1 MKVLYFDCFSGIS
14 GDMTLGALLDLGI
27 DIEQFKN
34 ELYKLN
40 IDEFDIIISNKVR
53 NGIVGTDVEVRLHEE
68 HEHTHNAHNHMHRE
82 NHKGCHTEAHHS
94 SGETHSHHARNLYD
108 IESLI
113 DASDLKSNVK
123 EFSKKVFREIA
134 AAEAKVHNKNIN
146 EVHFHEVG
154 AVDSI
159 ADIVGVAI
167 CIDLIG
173 AEQFFSSYIH
183 DGSGFIECQHGI
195 IPVPV
200 PAVVEMLKGSNIPL
214 ISEDVETELV
224 TPTGCGLIKCLASKY
239 GKMPAMTIEKI
250 GYGIGKRNTGRF
262 NALRVFMGTL
272 FDAET

>member
-1 MKVLYFDCFSGIS
+1 MRALYFDCFSGIS

-27 DIEQFKN
+27 DTDQFRN
-34 ELYKLN
+34 ELDKLN
-40 IDEFDIIISNKVR
+40 LDEFDIIISNKVK

-68 HEHTHNAHNHMHRE
+68 HEHTHN
-82 NHKGCHTEAHHS
+82 S
-94 SGETHSHHARNLYD
+94 HSHHARNLYD

-113 DASDLKSNVK
+113 DASELKSNVK

-134 AAEAKVHNKNIN
+134 AAEAKVHNKNIS

-159 ADIVGVAI
+159 VDIVGVAI
-167 CIDLIG
+167 CIDLLG

-200 PAVVEMLKGSNIPL
+200 PAVAEMLKGSGIPL

-224 TPTGCGLIKCLASKY
+224 TPTGCGLIKCLSSQY

-250 GYGIGKRNTGRF
+250 GYGIGKRDTGRF
-262 NALRVFMGTL
+262 NALRIFMGTL
-272 FDAET
+272 FEAET